1 MNRTVRYAAVTFF
14 TCSIFVG
21 QAFAMGGQMSGGGHG
36 SNRHMGSQTHQGGMM
51 AGTSQNAA
59 MRNTE
64 AMPMH
69 QGSNQQNQMHIAGQH
84 QMMGAGTA
92 AGSTSQPTSQPT
104 PQPPVPT
111 TPAGN

>member
-1 MNRTVRYAAVTFF
+1 MNTTVRYAAVTIL
-14 TCSIFVG
+14 TCSIFAG

-36 SNRHMGSQTHQGGMM
+36 NNRHMGSQTHQGGMM
-51 AGTSQNAA
+51 AGTNQSAE

-69 QGSNQQNQMHIAGQH
+69 QGSNQQNQMHTAGQH
-84 QMMGAGTA
+84 QTMGAGTA
-92 AGSTSQPTSQPT
+92 AGSTAQPA
-104 PQPPVPT
+104 PQPPAPS

>member
-1 MNRTVRYAAVTFF
+1 MNRTVRYAAVTIL
-14 TCSIFVG
+14 TCSIFAG

-36 SNRHMGSQTHQGGMM
+36 GNRQMGSQAHQGGMIT
-51 AGTSQNAA
+51 GTSQNTA

-69 QGSNQQNQMHIAGQH
+69 QVSNQQNQMPTAGQH

-92 AGSTSQPTSQPT
+92 AGGTSQPA
-104 PQPPVPT
+104 PQPPVPS

>member
-14 TCSIFVG
+14 TCSIFAG

-36 SNRHMGSQTHQGGMM
+36 SNRHMGTQTHRGGMM
-51 AGTSQNAA
+51 AGASENAA

-69 QGSNQQNQMHIAGQH
+69 QGSNQQNQMHTAGQQ
-84 QMMGAGTA
+84 QMIDAGTA
-92 AGSTSQPTSQPT
+92 AGSTSQPA
-104 PQPPVPT
+104 PQPPAPS